1 MKSKIHEHQ
10 KNNFTKVS
18 KKVFL
23 VMAIAFSVSLFAQTE
38 EKSRKI
44 TVPAN
49 VKEAFAKDFP
59 GNKAKWGMEDGGY
72 EAEFKINGN
81 DASAVY
87 DKKGHKKAVEVT
99 IKTAEI
105 PASALAYVKTNYP
118 KSKIT
123 EAAKITDDKNVVTY
137 EAEIGKDGKSYD
149 VLFDAS
155 GKFIKIVEGD

>member
-1 MKSKIHEHQ
+1 M
-10 KNNFTKVS
+10 

-23 VMAIAFSVSLFAQTE
+23 AMAIAFSLTTFAQTE
-38 EKSRKI
+38 AKSKKVN
-44 TVPAN
+44 VPDV
-49 VKEAFAKDFP
+49 VKTQFTKDFP
-59 GNKAKWGMEDGGY
+59 GKKVKWGMEDGDF
-72 EAEFKINGN
+72 EAEFKINGS

-87 DKKGHKKAVEVT
+87 DKKGHKKGVEIT
-99 IKTAEI
+99 IKTTEL
-105 PASALAYVKTNYP
+105 PANVLDYVKTNYP

-149 VLFDAS
+149 VLFDAN